1 MELLFSL
8 RHQEVLSQ
16 HHWLVSP
23 EDTTDLVRGGASP
36 WSLGCQFSRCY
47 VGGGLSQKAEKPV
60 VLSLLLL
67 VWFLVAAGE
76 GGIGR
81 PHLLGGQLKNN
92 FSFYSRR
99 LKNKVLWVMLTSPYQ
114 LISSVWPPISPFP
127 TQVHSAPLF
136 LLQKIKHYNSHKT
149 LAGTSKIHILHQTH
163 PWSWIIFRLCW
174 TQPH

>member
-23 EDTTDLVRGGASP
+23 EDTTDLVGGGASP

-92 FSFYSRR
+92 FSFYSQR
-99 LKNKVLWVMLTSPYQ
+99 LKNTVL
-114 LISSVWPPISPFP
+114 
-127 TQVHSAPLF
+127 
-136 LLQKIKHYNSHKT
+136 
-149 LAGTSKIHILHQTH
+149 
-163 PWSWIIFRLCW
+163 
-174 TQPH
+174 